1 METNPHDL
9 QALMQRFGRSFLD
22 ADKASLQSCVTDNF
36 EWHLHTG
43 TDAPDGRIVHGVDG
57 MLEVIRWR
65 QANWL
70 DVRYQDV
77 AFTYTDNMVVQTFR
91 IIGAD
96 QHGIGF
102 DCRGVD
108 IYEVRDGHLARK
120 DSFWKHIF

>member
-1 METNPHDL
+1 METNPNDL
-9 QALMQRFGRSFLD
+9 PALMQRFGRSFLD
-22 ADKASLQSCVTDNF
+22 ADKVGLQSCVTDDF

-43 TDAPDGRIVHGVDG
+43 PDAPHGRVVRGVDG

-70 DVRYQDV
+70 DVRYQDIV
-77 AFTYTDNMVVQTFR
+77 FTYTDHLVIQTFR
-91 IIGAD
+91 ITGAD
-96 QHGIGF
+96 QLGSRF

-108 IYEVRDGHLARK
+108 LYDVREGRLARK